1 MSPVPN
7 RAPSASRFRTPL
19 IAALSV
25 SLIGSAALFGSPTA
39 AAAPVVTENG
49 WSYDAES
56 YDTGVANGYQLAL
69 DTTSRKVY
77 LSDAAWSKQTRTVT
91 DNGDGTYTYGADEF
105 TVGSGKLSV
114 FDVATRTRE
123 ADKSFL
129 GLTRNDGN
137 GKESEPFS
145 WANAAANAASINSMR
160 TTFSPYGVAVD
171 GTTPGGATIVTT
183 TARQQ
188 DADEGFGGGVVVFQP
203 SQGDPT
209 DADRIFEFADDGSPV
224 LAGPRRV
231 AVNTKTHKAYVTS
244 LGNSRGLDGRERVEQ
259 RGVVR
264 SRRRPTEHPAD
275 GEGRRQQQRGP
286 CPARTSSLTQHHA
299 HSYISIRGSAT
310 LI

>member
-69 DTTSRKVY
+69 DTTNRKVY

-114 FDVATRTRE
+114 FDVATRSRE
-123 ADKSFL
+123 AAKSFL
-129 GLTRNDGN
+129 NLTRNDGN

-145 WANAAANAASINSMR
+145 WANAAATAAMVL
-160 TTFSPYGVAVD
+160 G
-171 GTTPGGATIVTT
+171 
-183 TARQQ
+183 
-188 DADEGFGGGVVVFQP
+188 DAAPEW
-203 SQGDPT
+203 
-209 DADRIFEFADDGSPV
+209 
-224 LAGPRRV
+224 LA
-231 AVNTKTHKAYVTS
+231 A
-244 LGNSRGLDGRERVEQ
+244 RGLDAWCTGPDAHARVGRWRDWCE
-259 RGVVR
+259 
-264 SRRRPTEHPAD
+264 PA
-275 GEGRRQQQRGP
+275 
-286 CPARTSSLTQHHA
+286 PAGA
-299 HSYISIRGSAT
+299 
-310 LI
+310 

>member
-69 DTTSRKVY
+69 DTTNRKVY

-114 FDVATRTRE
+114 FDVATRSRE
-123 ADKSFL
+123 AAKSFL
-129 GLTRNDGN
+129 NLTRNDGN

-145 WANAAANAASINSMR
+145 WANAAATAASINSMR

-171 GTTPGGATIVTT
+171 GTTPGGATVVTT

-209 DADRIFEFADDGSPV
+209 DADRIFEFEDGSPV

-231 AVNTKTHKAYVTS
+231 AVNTKTH
-244 LGNSRGLDGRERVEQ
+244 
-259 RGVVR
+259 
-264 SRRRPTEHPAD
+264 
-275 GEGRRQQQRGP
+275 
-286 CPARTSSLTQHHA
+286 
-299 HSYISIRGSAT
+299 
-310 LI
+310 